1 MRMTGRT
8 IFDQETNYMECM
20 YCKGKMERGV
30 APFHIDRKGY
40 HLVFDEVPA
49 FICQQCGEVY
59 FDEPQVD
66 SIQKAVLAVDAQTEL
81 IAA

>member
-1 MRMTGRT
+1 MRMSGRT

-20 YCKGKMERGV
+20 YCKGKMERGF

-40 HLVFDEVPA
+40 HLVFDKVPA
-49 FICQQCGEVY
+49 LICAQCGEVY